1 MDNLIL
7 SFNVVLPLFLC
18 IALGYFLKRIKMY
31 DDSTLNKINKLC
43 FKVFLPIYLFN
54 SVYNTDLS
62 AVFDI
67 RLILFAIIAL
77 LILYA
82 LLLFIIPRMEK
93 DDKKR
98 GVIIQAIFRSNFAL
112 FGLPVASSLCGEEN
126 IGPTSLLIGI
136 IVPIYNVLAVITLE
150 AFRGGKS
157 SIKKMIKGVITNP
170 LIIAPLIGVIFYLLH
185 IELQTAVSKT
195 VTDLGRVATPLSL
208 VALGGSFA
216 FRKVKGYAKQLMIGI
231 SGKLAIAPLLM
242 ITVAILLGFRNETLT
257 PLMIMFGA
265 PTAVSSFPMAQQMD
279 ADGELAGQF
288 VVFTSGLAIFTI
300 FVWIF
305 TLKSFSFI

>member
-82 LLLFIIPRMEK
+82 LLLLIIPRMEK

-150 AFRGGKS
+150 AFRGGKP

-208 VALGGSFA
+208 VALGGSFT

-300 FVWIF
+300 FVWILA
-305 TLKSFSFI
+305 LKSFSFI